1 MITIDIRITENMEL
15 RPCRQYIPNG
25 FATEKSDYIKDKKNV
40 IKQMNIEIKS
50 LEKKIE
56 DARKAGMPVSEQDI
70 KRLKKC
76 REIKQNCEFSI
87 TVITMQIEIE
97 KRIRTHKR

>member
-1 MITIDIRITENMEL
+1 MINNHSL
-15 RPCRQYIPNG
+15 YLS
-25 FATEKSDYIKDKKNV
+25 EKDTV
-40 IKQMNIEIKS
+40 I
-50 LEKKIE
+50 LEKNIE